1 MVIPVSV
8 PAFIDQTTF
17 DAVQARMNDRNPKV
31 TPPQVVGGPT
41 LLTGLIQRVSADSP
55 TSRFSAS
62 SRRVRPLVS
71 QPHRLVLKLFRK
83 RLLLNYRA

>member
-1 MVIPVSV
+1 V
-8 PAFIDQTTF
+8 PAIIDQATF
-17 DAVQARMNDRNPKV
+17 DAVLARMNDRNPKV

-41 LLTGLIQRVSADSP
+41 LVTGLIHCVSVDSP